1 MNTDKTDRKL
11 LMLLQNDSKLTTKQ
25 LAYHLDLTV
34 TPVFERIRKLEKSG
48 IITKYVA
55 LTDKKKLG
63 KLLTVFC
70 NVSLKEH
77 NKEMIREFEN
87 QVIHITEVMECH
99 HVAGIHDYLLKV
111 VTDDMDAYHNFV
123 YNKLT
128 AIGNIANVNS
138 SFVMNEIKYTTAHH
152 LDIGF

>member
-1 MNTDKTDRKL
+1 MNPDKTDRKL
-11 LMLLQNDSKLTTKQ
+11 LMLLQSDAKQTTKQ
-25 LAYHLDLTV
+25 LAHHLSLTV

-48 IITKYVA
+48 YITKYVA
-55 LTDKKKLG
+55 LTDKRKLG

-70 NVSLKEH
+70 HVSLKEH

-87 QVIHITEVMECH
+87 KVMHIPEVMECH

-111 VTDDMDAYHNFV
+111 VADDMDAYHHFI

-128 AIGNIANVNS
+128 SIGNIANVNS

-152 LDIGF
+152 LDY

>member
-1 MNTDKTDRKL
+1 MKPDKTDIKL
-11 LMLLQNDSKLTTKQ
+11 LMLLQDNAKLTTKQ
-25 LAYHLDLTV
+25 LAHFLDLTV
-34 TPVFERIRKLEKSG
+34 TPVFERIRKLEKAGYIS
-48 IITKYVA
+48 KYVA

-70 NVSLKEH
+70 HVSLKEH
-77 NKEMIREFEN
+77 NKEMIREFEKK
-87 QVIHITEVMECH
+87 VSLIPEVMECH

-111 VTDDMDAYHNFV
+111 VTDNMDAYHAFI

-152 LDIGF
+152 LED